1 MYIYQK
7 QDTCFLTSYIFRLYT
22 TKKDNSL
29 RNKCLVVNMY
39 IDIFVLDIQSL
50 YNIYL
55 IYDLYIC
62 VNIYI
67 YTIYI
72 YIYIYIYINT
82 YTSHK
87 TIYYICNMR
96 TYYILHI
103 TYFINAHIQKTF
115 FKS

>member
-1 MYIYQK
+1 MRKYIY
-7 QDTCFLTSYIFRLYT
+7 LY
-22 TKKDNSL
+22 
-29 RNKCLVVNMY
+29 
-39 IDIFVLDIQSL
+39 
-50 YNIYL
+50 
-55 IYDLYIC
+55 
-62 VNIYI
+62 
-67 YTIYI
+67 YI